1 MEKRKQYSAP
11 EKVSIL
17 RRHLIDQVP
26 VSDLCDEYSIHP
38 TMFYK
43 WQQVF
48 FERGAAA
55 FESRQNRV
63 EKQLAQ
69 KVASLEAKLIQKNE
83 VVSEL
88 LEEHV
93 MLKKSLGGSWSTV
106 GLTNLPGTK

>member
-1 MEKRKQYSAP
+1 MEPKRYLSPQ
-11 EKVSIL
+11 EKVSIV
-17 RRHLIDQVP
+17 RRHLIEKVP
-26 VSDLCDEYSIHP
+26 VSDLCDEYDIHP

-48 FERGAAA
+48 FERGSAA

-69 KVASLEAKLIQKNE
+69 KVASLEAKLIQKHE

-88 LEEHV
+88 LKEHV
-93 MLKKSLGGSWSTV
+93 RLKKSLGE
-106 GLTNLPGTK
+106 N